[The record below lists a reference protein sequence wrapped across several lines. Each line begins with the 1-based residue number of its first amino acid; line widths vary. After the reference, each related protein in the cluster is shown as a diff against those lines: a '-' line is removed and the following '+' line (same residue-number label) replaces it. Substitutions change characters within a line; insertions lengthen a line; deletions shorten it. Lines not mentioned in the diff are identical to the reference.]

1 MLKSVF
7 LLVIVISLVV
17 FTPLA
22 FGQELRKATW
32 LESASIIYDQKISKS
47 IQTAVSFETINNN
60 EMQFS
65 DELIEKMMSYEEV
78 RYVVFTSMEEC
89 VMGVPLDEMCVMIG
103 YDMNMLKG
111 DLGINAI
118 HENGKRIS
126 DELSND
132 VNNAFGMNAKFHSIF
147 LHMNEGNK
155 SPQESV
161 LPTSQVV
168 SAVFTLPREDSN
180 IVFTKLSEQLINQ
193 QLREA
198 GGFYDVAKE
207 MAKNPSTVI
216 TTGVISQGDASPMM
230 LFKVMQTQRGELGFI
245 EDEDGELVLEHQ
257 YSVTGFDISKINPLL
272 FLGVEQLERSEYFA
286 ERFVPL
292 NSVVQ
297 VVVIPDKPSKIDTVN
312 TNIITKL
319 DSVEDLVEKGW
330 FFTSTSYDAIDARFL
345 FGESK
350 TVSADELVMEI
361 SDWDIQGGDD
371 SFSTENIN
379 TRIQNTEGE
388 QYIILAAIII
398 AAISAAIFYLKG
410 YKRNSK
416 EVKQQQQKQ

>member
-1 MLKSVF
+1 M
-7 LLVIVISLVV
+7 
-17 FTPLA
+17 
-22 FGQELRKATW
+22 
-32 LESASIIYDQKISKS
+32 
-47 IQTAVSFETINNN
+47 
-60 EMQFS
+60 
-65 DELIEKMMSYEEV
+65 
-78 RYVVFTSMEEC
+78 
-89 VMGVPLDEMCVMIG
+89 
-103 YDMNMLKG
+103 
-111 DLGINAI
+111 
-118 HENGKRIS
+118 
-126 DELSND
+126 
-132 VNNAFGMNAKFHSIF
+132 
-147 LHMNEGNK
+147 
-155 SPQESV
+155 
-161 LPTSQVV
+161 
-168 SAVFTLPREDSN
+168 
-180 IVFTKLSEQLINQ
+180 
-193 QLREA
+193 
-198 GGFYDVAKE
+198 
-207 MAKNPSTVI
+207 
-216 TTGVISQGDASPMM
+216 
-230 LFKVMQTQRGELGFI
+230 
-245 EDEDGELVLEHQ
+245 
-257 YSVTGFDISKINPLL
+257 
-272 FLGVEQLERSEYFA
+272 FLGVEQLERSDYFA

-398 AAISAAIFYLKG
+398 SAIIAAIFYLKG